1 MSTSDDAA
9 LSAAINSVTDAA
21 TSAIRKTLRPADDTV
36 SPDDLAA
43 AQALVEATTA
53 ATVKAVQDAIS
64 ALVVRPSAATAAAA
78 SPSSSPTMVTF
89 DAVALRAALGL
100 PPTAPVDNTSGA
112 PVDNSSG
119 APVDNTSGA
128 LVDNTGPDL
137 SSLFTALGLNPPQQH
152 DNLPAGFASGG
163 APSGAD
169 AVDALHAQ
177 AVSVL
182 NVKALVPVV
191 LDLGSANYSKCRCL
205 FLITLS
211 KYALSDHILSDA
223 FPNNG
228 AWARMDC
235 VVLAWLY
242 GTIAADLLETVLQ
255 PVVTARQ
262 VWLCLEQM
270 FLGHHEQR
278 AMQVSAEFHHFE
290 QGDLSAN
297 NYCRRLKALA
307 GHSRRAR
314 RPRHRQTT
322 RPRDASM
329 S

>member
-21 TSAIRKTLRPADDTV
+21 TSAIRKSLRPADDTV

-78 SPSSSPTMVTF
+78 SPSSSPTMVTV

-128 LVDNTGPDL
+128 PVDNTGPDL

-205 FLITLS
+205 FLVTLS
-211 KYALSDHILSDA
+211 KYALRPHSL
-223 FPNNG
+223 
-228 AWARMDC
+228 R
-235 VVLAWLY
+235 
-242 GTIAADLLETVLQ
+242 
-255 PVVTARQ
+255 
-262 VWLCLEQM
+262 
-270 FLGHHEQR
+270 
-278 AMQVSAEFHHFE
+278 
-290 QGDLSAN
+290 
-297 NYCRRLKALA
+297 RRLPQQCGMGSDGL
-307 GHSRRAR
+307 R
-314 RPRHRQTT
+314 RPRMAIWHHR
-322 RPRDASM
+322 R
-329 S
+329 

>member
-64 ALVVRPSAATAAAA
+64 ALVMRPSAAPAAAA
-78 SPSSSPTMVTF
+78 SPSSSPTMR
-89 DAVALRAALGL
+89 RAALGR
-100 PPTAPVDNTSGA
+100 PPSAPVDNTSGA
-112 PVDNSSG
+112 PVNNSSG

-128 LVDNTGPDL
+128 PVDNTGPDL

-152 DNLPAGFASGG
+152 ANLPAGFASGG

-191 LDLGSANYSKCRCL
+191 LDLVLDLGSANYSKCRCL
-205 FLITLS
+205 FLVTLS
-211 KYALSDHILSDA
+211 KYALRPHSL
-223 FPNNG
+223 
-228 AWARMDC
+228 R
-235 VVLAWLY
+235 
-242 GTIAADLLETVLQ
+242 
-255 PVVTARQ
+255 
-262 VWLCLEQM
+262 
-270 FLGHHEQR
+270 
-278 AMQVSAEFHHFE
+278 
-290 QGDLSAN
+290 
-297 NYCRRLKALA
+297 RRLPQQCGMGSDGL
-307 GHSRRAR
+307 R
-314 RPRHRQTT
+314 RPRMAIWHHR
-322 RPRDASM
+322 R
-329 S
+329 

>member
-64 ALVVRPSAATAAAA
+64 ALVMRPSAATAAAA
-78 SPSSSPTMVTF
+78 SPSSSPTMVTV
-89 DAVALRAALGL
+89 DTVALRAALGL

-112 PVDNSSG
+112 PVNNSSG

-128 LVDNTGPDL
+128 PVDNTGPDL

-191 LDLGSANYSKCRCL
+191 LDLVLDLGSANYSKCRCL
-205 FLITLS
+205 FLVTLS
-211 KYALSDHILSDA
+211 KYALRPHSL
-223 FPNNG
+223 
-228 AWARMDC
+228 R
-235 VVLAWLY
+235 
-242 GTIAADLLETVLQ
+242 
-255 PVVTARQ
+255 
-262 VWLCLEQM
+262 
-270 FLGHHEQR
+270 
-278 AMQVSAEFHHFE
+278 
-290 QGDLSAN
+290 
-297 NYCRRLKALA
+297 RRLPQQCGMGSDGL
-307 GHSRRAR
+307 R
-314 RPRHRQTT
+314 RPRMAIWHHR
-322 RPRDASM
+322 R
-329 S
+329 